1 MSIFA
6 VGYNQLSGRL
16 PTRCSPTI
24 KALLFQHNTR
34 IVGALPMELS
44 SFSAIGVCGTGMCP
58 STTLPFQYC
67 LPSEVMFSS
76 QDQSDLLRL
85 ASPFQ
90 EVCDP
95 KAVVNLRPSRT
106 TTPILSPVHDV
117 AGFPTGASSELLPAM
132 LVISLATGTGGVGL
146 ARGAVPS
153 LQRSSSALRAM
164 SQCVAPGEESDE
176 APPPYSALEDNPLA
190 LPITM
195 RGSGDLDG
203 AVSAGVGNG
212 LLVGIIGIV
221 LHMVAVMQQW
231 SSRLT
236 SKGPLLR
243 FMCRIVKA
251 LPSSLLPGSFAVTY
265 GTLLQPSVG
274 ACVSLIASENR
285 SLASVICGVLLLCV
299 WCSLPAY
306 CLFAVVWRG
315 RRSTH
320 DGKFALECIACAP
333 SARVTRGRQQMQ
345 LKERWLALVAHIAE
359 PTHQWTVR
367 SRSGATKATTDFL
380 SENMEAVFGG
390 YVREREWF
398 FIVQWTTAM
407 ISGIM
412 QGALETAGTDDPTL
426 ACPTAYASCAVAM
439 VFTAGDVITTLWL
452 QPLSARLEMW
462 GGVGVSVLSIL
473 SQILVLS
480 DAPQSAGIAIS
491 TAAILELL
499 VMTFLML
506 QVAFVSLRSSGA
518 EKRNTIHNNQVNL
531 RNMQLGRPLAR
542 MGEAQQPQQQH
553 HAQVELDVTGHA
565 DVQLMLKRLV
575 TMACNDQ
582 QSRRWML

>member
-1 MSIFA
+1 M
-6 VGYNQLSGRL
+6 G
-16 PTRCSPTI
+16 
-24 KALLFQHNTR
+24 
-34 IVGALPMELS
+34 
-44 SFSAIGVCGTGMCP
+44 
-58 STTLPFQYC
+58 
-67 LPSEVMFSS
+67 
-76 QDQSDLLRL
+76 
-85 ASPFQ
+85 
-90 EVCDP
+90 
-95 KAVVNLRPSRT
+95 
-106 TTPILSPVHDV
+106 
-117 AGFPTGASSELLPAM
+117 
-132 LVISLATGTGGVGL
+132 
-146 ARGAVPS
+146 
-153 LQRSSSALRAM
+153 
-164 SQCVAPGEESDE
+164 
-176 APPPYSALEDNPLA
+176 
-190 LPITM
+190 
-195 RGSGDLDG
+195 GSGDLDG

-212 LLVGIIGIV
+212 LLVGIIGLV

-231 SSRLT
+231 CSSRWT
-236 SKGPLLR
+236 SNGPLLR
-243 FMCRIVKA
+243 FLCTIVKG

-315 RRSTH
+315 RRITH

-345 LKERWLALVAHIAE
+345 LKERWLALIAHITE

-367 SRSGATKATTDFL
+367 SRSSGATKATSDFL

-407 ISGIM
+407 ISGII

-426 ACPTAYASCAVAM
+426 TYPTAYASCAVAV
-439 VFTAGDVITTLWL
+439 VFTVSDVITTLWL
-452 QPLSARLEMW
+452 QPLSVRLGMW

-473 SQILVLS
+473 SQILVVLS
-480 DAPQSAGIAIS
+480 DAPQSVVVVIS

-506 QVAFVSLRSSGA
+506 HVAFVSLRSSGA

-531 RNMQLGRPLAR
+531 RNMQLGRPPAR
-542 MGEAQQPQQQH
+542 MGEAQQPP
-553 HAQVELDVTGHA
+553 
-565 DVQLMLKRLV
+565 
-575 TMACNDQ
+575 CFFFF
-582 QSRRWML
+582 